1 MTNSPSRAGAF
12 GPAVTLGIGLGGLL
26 DGIVLH
32 QLLGWHHL
40 LSARPGVDM
49 RTNEVADGVFHA
61 GSWLVVL
68 TGILWLYARLRQP
81 SVAAAW
87 PRLDAGPRAWRVLIG
102 AMLAGWGLFSVVE
115 GLIDH
120 QILGLHHVRPGPGQ
134 LGWDLAFLAV
144 GALACGLGFAL
155 SRPRPASA
163 KDASAD

>member
-1 MTNSPSRAGAF
+1 M
-12 GPAVTLGIGLGGLL
+12 

-40 LSARPGVDM
+40 LSARSGVGM
-49 RTNEVADGVFHA
+49 RANEVADGVFHA
-61 GSWLVVL
+61 VSWLVVL

-87 PRLDAGPRAWRVLIG
+87 PRLDAGPRAWRTLIG
-102 AMLAGWGLFSVVE
+102 AMLVGWGLFSVAE

-134 LGWDLAFLAV
+134 LGWDLAFIAV
-144 GALACGLGFAL
+144 GALACGSGYAL
-155 SRPRPASA
+155 SRPALRPA
-163 KDASAD
+163 KDTSAD